1 MTLNH
6 FIINVKHHLVTLGCD
21 KLEIQVTLQ
30 DFDNCNLI
38 ASAWENGKY
47 AVEVVEELMEYVD
60 AIREN
65 MFYDRQ

>member
-21 KLEIQVTLQ
+21 KLEIQVTLH
-30 DFDNCNLI
+30 DFDNQKQI
-38 ASAWENGKY
+38 VSAWENGKY